1 MALQQLRDWLLAPYY
16 TQAAKQK
23 SDVES
28 YAAYNAEYNAEHYAE
43 YNAERPQPQVHRRL
57 LIISGDVE
65 FIENTIDVLLA
76 DLPGQCRTEAFNE
89 NQLKVKIEKYSWA
102 LNGIWP
108 FFIAMSRLVQATFW
122 RWLVQ
127 LSMAVASLLPALLLI
142 NGQGN
147 NMHLSFRTATKVAT
161 VLI

>member
-1 MALQQLRDWLLAPYY
+1 MQKLVIFTFLVTCSVWSMADHHKGDHHKMGGPGKGMFEQADVDGDGNISAAEHEDALSRMLENRRERFTEMDSDRNGSLSRDEA
-16 TQAAKQK
+16 QAAKQK

-89 NQLKVKIEKYSWA
+89 NQLKGK
-102 LNGIWP
+102 N
-108 FFIAMSRLVQATFW
+108 
-122 RWLVQ
+122 
-127 LSMAVASLLPALLLI
+127 
-142 NGQGN
+142 
-147 NMHLSFRTATKVAT
+147 
-161 VLI
+161 